1 MNSRLVPKRMTCAL
15 EARNL
20 GMADVSVVSIAFRLF
35 KVTLLFVNANLD
47 NSASLLPSVTRRQYS
62 TPQLIV

>member
-1 MNSRLVPKRMTCAL
+1 
-15 EARNL
+15 
-20 GMADVSVVSIAFRLF
+20 MADVSVVSIAFRLF